1 MYAGTP
7 ITPSQISDP
16 VHIPTDNE
24 IDSGL
29 TIVNDRIQRNYYD
42 GRAYFRVTDIDFTIR
57 RALIPI
63 YTTAGWT
70 ITETS
75 ALVGSVQEFYWTV
88 VPT

>member
-7 ITPSQISDP
+7 ITPSQVIDP
-16 VHIPTDNE
+16 VHVPTDNE

-29 TIVNDRIQRNYYD
+29 TIVNDRIQRTYYD
-42 GRAYFRVTDIDFTIR
+42 RRAYFEVTDIDFTIR
-57 RALIPI
+57 RVLIPI

-75 ALVGSVQEFYWTV
+75 AIVGSVLQFYWTV